1 MRKLLGLLV
10 LIAASPVALP
20 AGEWSFEVR
29 FTKAVRTEPYT
40 GRVLLFFS
48 EGNGEPR
55 LGPNWFHPE
64 PFVGVDVQDWQPDT
78 PLTISRDLP
87 GLLTFPKTLVDLAAK
102 TYKVQAVARFND
114 GERRAGIGI
123 GNGYS
128 AVVDVPKELSSPVTL
143 VIDKVVPERTFA
155 ESEWSK
161 LHEVPSPLLSQFHQ
175 RLVSVRGG
183 VMLPASYQQQPE
195 RQYPVIF
202 TIPGFGGD
210 HFAAE
215 RTMPIEETNTNGVE
229 FIRVILD
236 PSCPTGH
243 HVFADSANNGPWGT
257 ALVTEWL
264 PEFERQY
271 RCQKGAYFLTGHSSG
286 GWSSLWLQ
294 MTFPDTF
301 DGVWSTAPDAV
312 DFRDFQQ
319 ADIYRAGE
327 NAWTDPA
334 GQRRPIARRNGQV
347 VVWWDDFDR
356 MEQVLGNGGQ
366 FQSFEAVFSL
376 REPDGQPR
384 KLWDRTTGV
393 IDPETAK
400 QWEIYDIRRVLE
412 GNWPDLGP
420 SLQGK
425 LHIFMGDQDN
435 FYLNGATEKLQATL
449 EQLKSD
455 AVVEIH
461 AGKDHGSLF
470 SPELRDRIRKE
481 MVQRV
486 LGVGEEVLGVGCW
499 VFSTFN
505 LIPRA

>member
-1 MRKLLGLLV
+1 MRWVLGLLLV
-10 LIAASPVALP
+10 VSASPVAST
-20 AGEWSFEVR
+20 AGDWSFEVR
-29 FTKAVRTEPYT
+29 YASAVRAEPYT
-40 GRVLLFFS
+40 GRVLLFFT

-64 PFVGVDVQDWQPDT
+64 PFVGIDVHDWKPDT
-78 PLTISRDLP
+78 PLTMAHDSP
-87 GLLTFPKTLVDLAAK
+87 GLLTFPKTFVDLAAK

-114 GERRAGIGI
+114 WERRAGTGV

-128 AVVDVPKELSSPVTL
+128 TIAEMPKEMTSPISL
-143 VIDKVVPERTFA
+143 VIDQLVPERKFA
-155 ESEWSK
+155 ESEWAK
-161 LHEVPSPLLSQFHQ
+161 LCEVSSPLLTRFHG
-175 RLVSVRGG
+175 RPVSIRAG
-183 VMLPASYQQQPE
+183 VMLPKSYHVEPA

-215 RTMPIEETNTNGVE
+215 RTMPIEETNTKGVE

-243 HVFADSANNGPWGT
+243 HVFADSANNGPWST
-257 ALVTEWL
+257 ALVTDWL
-264 PEFERQY
+264 PEFERRF
-271 RCQKGAYFLTGHSSG
+271 RCQSQAKLLTGHSSG

-294 MTFPDTF
+294 ITFPDIF
-301 DGVWSTAPDAV
+301 DGVWSTAPDSV

-327 NAWTDPA
+327 NAWTDPQ
-334 GQRRPIARRNGQV
+334 GQRRPIARRNGEV

-366 FQSFEAVFSL
+366 FQSFEAVFSQ
-376 REPDGQPR
+376 RAADGQPR
-384 KLWDRTTGV
+384 KLWDRTSGV

-400 QWEIYDIRRVLE
+400 SWEIYDIRLVLAR
-412 GNWPDLGP
+412 NWPDLGP

-425 LHIFMGDQDN
+425 LHVFMGDQDN
-435 FYLNGATEKLQATL
+435 FYLNGAAVKLKETL
-449 EQLKSD
+449 QQLGSD

-461 AGKDHGSLF
+461 AGKDHGSLL
-470 SPELRDRIRKE
+470 SPELRDRIRQE
-481 MVQRV
+481 MAERV
-486 LGVGEEVLGVGCW
+486 LSVGE
-499 VFSTFN
+499 
-505 LIPRA
+505 